1 MSAVPSTPR
10 RRLTDLTRAISWHRR
25 LLAAGLAA
33 ASLALALHLLEPEPA
48 STVTVL
54 AAARDL
60 AGGVPLV
67 PTDLREVA
75 LPPSAVPV
83 GALRPGARLPQALLA
98 GPMRAGEP
106 VTDAR
111 LLGPSL
117 LGPAG
122 SADVVAAP
130 VRVADPGSL
139 ALVRVGDR
147 IDLLAAETEAAQ
159 AGQPARVV
167 ASRARILALP
177 GRPTSGGLVAS
188 GADQSG
194 GAGSVGDG
202 SGSGY
207 DGGPLGSLTGGAA
220 LDTGPG
226 AEGGLVVVSVPP
238 DTAADLARAAVTA
251 RISLVLRG
259 PT

>member
-1 MSAVPSTPR
+1 MPSTHR
-10 RRLTDLTRAISWHRR
+10 RVLTGLTRAISWHRR

-33 ASLALALHLLEPEPA
+33 ASLALALHLLEPAPA
-48 STVTVL
+48 PTVTVL

-60 AGGVPLV
+60 PGGVPLA
-67 PTDLREVA
+67 PGDLREVA
-75 LPPSAVPV
+75 LPPSAVPS

-147 IDLLAAETEAAQ
+147 IDLLAAETEAAR
-159 AGQPARVV
+159 ASQPARVV
-167 ASRARILALP
+167 ASRARILAVP
-177 GRPTSGGLVAS
+177 GRPTTGGLVAS
-188 GADQSG
+188 GTVQSDEAGSFDG
-194 GAGSVGDG
+194 GADGG
-202 SGSGY
+202 SGS
-207 DGGPLGSLTGGAA
+207 GPLGSLTGGTD
-220 LDTGPG
+220 LGTGPG
-226 AEGGLVVVSVPP
+226 AEGGLVVVAVPP

-251 RISLVLRG
+251 RVSLVLRG
-259 PT
+259 DA